1 MRRRHVNFKFYQQIW
16 SSFDPPQDKNM
27 PARRQ
32 NYCRILF
39 AAKTGNII
47 NRQKDILSFLLSAS
61 RDNVYL

>member
-16 SSFDPPQDKNM
+16 SALRIQDENM

-39 AAKTGNII
+39 AAKTGNIM
-47 NRQKDILSFLLSAS
+47 NRQKDILSVLLSAS

>member
-16 SSFDPPQDKNM
+16 SALRIQYKNM

-32 NYCRILF
+32 YIWRILF
-39 AAKTGNII
+39 AAKTGNIM
-47 NRQKDILSFLLSAS
+47 NRQKDILSVLLSAS